1 MKTFISNPAFLLLSS
16 FSMNSGFYKPG
27 IAPIITGLESK
38 LFPSL
43 YNWDHSRTNKHG
55 NCNIVRRTDER
66 GSHGESSIHTLNS
79 RRRKNTE
86 DLTFENSTCL
96 SSSQSSHNRQQKQ
109 QPKFQ
114 PKTKHQS
121 DFLDLMRDNTVDIVI
136 AIGPAGTGKTML
148 SCYAAVEA
156 LRNGNVNKIVV
167 TRPVVSVDEEIGF
180 LPGGLESKMD
190 PWTRPIFDVL
200 RETYSAKDIERMT
213 EEGVIEIVPLGFMR
227 GRTFKKSWI
236 IADEM
241 QNSSPTQMFMLATR
255 IGEESKMIITGDLNQ
270 SDYNPKSN
278 GLLEIYNKVCNSER
292 TSSTAAGCVRYIEL
306 DKEDVQRS
314 RAAKT
319 ILDIYET
326 KPVSVEAKK
335 SVRFSI
341 PDSPTKQCAA
351 PSSVS
356 LENHQIPTLILRS
369 GIVQNSTLSIE
380 YDESN
385 PFSNELEYFD
395 VCLNQTDHVL
405 PEDKNVGWV
414 DIRDN
419 DAALIPLKHV
429 KQLCNFKDKQ

>member
-1 MKTFISNPAFLLLSS
+1 MKTFFTNPVFLLLSNIG
-16 FSMNSGFYKPG
+16 MNSGFYKPG
-27 IAPIITGLESK
+27 IVPIITSGFRTN
-38 LFPSL
+38 LFPSSINNCDYSGL
-43 YNWDHSRTNKHG
+43 NQRRNYN
-55 NCNIVRRTDER
+55 IIRRNDEGVLR
-66 GSHGESSIHTLNS
+66 RECKESIHTLNS

-86 DLTFENSTCL
+86 DLTFENST
-96 SSSQSSHNRQQKQ
+96 STFPSPSSHYRQEKSK

-121 DFLDLMRDNTVDIVI
+121 DFLDLMHDNTVDIVI

-148 SCYAAVEA
+148 ACYAAVEA
-156 LRNGNVNKIVV
+156 LRLGNVNKIVV

-241 QNSSPTQMFMLATR
+241 QNSSPSQMFMLATR
-255 IGEESKMIITGDLNQ
+255 IGEDSKMIITGDLNQ

-278 GLLEIYNKVCNSER
+278 GLLEIYNKVRHSER
-292 TSSTAAGCVRYIEL
+292 ILGRVVTGCVRYIEL

-319 ILDIYET
+319 VLDIYEM
-326 KPVSVEAKK
+326 KPVVREPVEEKA
-335 SVRFSI
+335 
-341 PDSPTKQCAA
+341 SP
-351 PSSVS
+351 SVS
-356 LENHQIPTLILRS
+356 LSPPISQ
-369 GIVQNSTLSIE
+369 

-385 PFSNELEYFD
+385 PCSNEFEYFEINTNTTD
-395 VCLNQTDHVL
+395 DIHLNQTVSYL
-405 PEDKNVGWV
+405 PKEKKVEWV
-414 DIRDN
+414 DVRKD
-419 DAALIPLKHV
+419 DAALIPLNHM
-429 KQLCNFKDKQ
+429 KQLRNFKGK